1 MGGRA
6 PLHPPR
12 LLRTQAPLLCSSS
25 ALVLTWV
32 IAMSASG
39 TAAAP
44 TPAPTTPAAQ
54 APTAVS
60 TPTVP
65 PTTPAAPAVTATMP
79 PAAAT
84 ATPTAALAPT
94 AGAATPTR
102 AAAATPVSIGCP
114 VTPSACAVAE
124 RLNDWLARRDL
135 DALVAA
141 TRAEPFDCPGP
152 RPTGAGG
159 PFPLCE
165 GSTAGERRTGY
176 SITYFQGERSVVS
189 EAGYRTFLRGW
200 LETVAPDRRDSVGE
214 GRLRLATAGCPPA
227 AASATPPCQGPVAI
241 VFSAI
246 REGRGIPGAT
256 RFALLFFVQP
266 ERPQPIDRPGTAMTQ
281 INDPALLAGGT
292 VTDFPWPSGAA
303 GPGRFFR
310 LTGQE

>member
-1 MGGRA
+1 MRGRA
-6 PLHPPR
+6 PQYPPR
-12 LLRTQAPLLCSSS
+12 PLRRRARRFWSGS
-25 ALVLTWV
+25 ALLLAWV
-32 IAMSASG
+32 IVLSACG
-39 TAAAP
+39 QVATPTPAPATAAAP
-44 TPAPTTPAAQ
+44 APTVVP
-54 APTAVS
+54 

-65 PTTPAAPAVTATMP
+65 PTRPATPAVTATV
-79 PAAAT
+79 
-84 ATPTAALAPT
+84 TPTAALTPT

-102 AAAATPVSIGCP
+102 AAAATPASSACP
-114 VTPSACAVAE
+114 VTSGACAVAE
-124 RLNDWLARRDL
+124 RLNDWLTRRDI

-200 LETVAPDRRDSVGE
+200 LETVAPNRRDSVGE
-214 GRLRLATAGCPPA
+214 GRLRLSTVGCPQA
-227 AASATPPCQGPVAI
+227 MASATPPCPGLVAI

-246 REGRGIPGAT
+246 REGQGMPGPT

-266 ERPQPIDRPGTAMTQ
+266 ERTPPIDRPGTAMTQ
-281 INDPALLAGGT
+281 INDPALLSGGT
-292 VTDFPWPSGAA
+292 VTDFPWPAGPA

-310 LTGQE
+310 LTGLQ

>member
-1 MGGRA
+1 MRGRA

-12 LLRTQAPLLCSSS
+12 PLRRQARRFWSGS
-25 ALVLTWV
+25 ALLLAWV
-32 IAMSASG
+32 IVMSACG
-39 TAAAP
+39 QAATP

-54 APTAVS
+54 APPAVS

-79 PAAAT
+79 PAVAT
-84 ATPTAALAPT
+84 ATPTVALAPT

-124 RLNDWLARRDL
+124 RLNDWLARRDI

-165 GSTAGERRTGY
+165 SSTAGERR
-176 SITYFQGERSVVS
+176 QC
-189 EAGYRTFLRGW
+189 RTF
-200 LETVAPDRRDSVGE
+200 
-214 GRLRLATAGCPPA
+214 
-227 AASATPPCQGPVAI
+227 PVKN
-241 VFSAI
+241 
-246 REGRGIPGAT
+246 
-256 RFALLFFVQP
+256 
-266 ERPQPIDRPGTAMTQ
+266 ERK
-281 INDPALLAGGT
+281 
-292 VTDFPWPSGAA
+292 
-303 GPGRFFR
+303 
-310 LTGQE
+310 